1 MYNLISLL
9 AKSREMAVLS
19 PQRPWNPHLIFSEKI
34 KFQEFQTPTR
44 RDMLMY
50 MLGQKRSEKKLS
62 VPEQREKIFL
72 FS

>member
-9 AKSREMAVLS
+9 AKRREMAV
-19 PQRPWNPHLIFSEKI
+19 
-34 KFQEFQTPTR
+34 QTPTR